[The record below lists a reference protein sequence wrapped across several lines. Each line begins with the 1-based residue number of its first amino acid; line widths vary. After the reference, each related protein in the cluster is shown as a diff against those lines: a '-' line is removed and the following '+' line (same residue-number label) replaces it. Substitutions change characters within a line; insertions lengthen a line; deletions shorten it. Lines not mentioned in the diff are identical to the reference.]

1 MNKNI
6 VIIGGGIAAVNAIK
20 AIRELDQ
27 TSDIH
32 LIQNENYYPYYRIRL
47 TKSLFEPLTTDKLM
61 IQKQDWYEQN
71 KVHLYLGREAV
82 AIDTEKNKV
91 SLDNGTELE
100 YDQLLLANGA
110 SNAIPKIEG
119 IEKSNVH
126 SIRKLSDIATI
137 RAHVADKHVILCIG
151 GGIQNLEAAWA
162 MCSQG
167 KKVTIAEFQDR
178 LMPRQL
184 DAKASEILQN
194 AVKSNHVQILLNT
207 AITKIT
213 GTKEAN
219 GAVTKNGRLIEC
231 DMVIYSVG
239 IRSNT
244 ALYENTPLEI
254 NRGVVVDHHM
264 KTKLDNVYAAGDIA
278 EIDGRVGGLWSIAME
293 QGKIAGYSIAGK
305 EASYSGTV
313 PVTNM
318 NAFHLSIF
326 SIGDID
332 ENSSDHTLVEESPDD
347 STYQRIFIKNNRIVG
362 AIIIGDPGNNMLI
375 KKFVENKLPLP
386 DIDFTKT
393 TVEDLIRQIKS
404 K

>member
-1 MNKNI
+1 MKNNI

-27 TSDIH
+27 ASEIH
-32 LIQNENYYPYYRIRL
+32 LIQNEHYYPYYRIRL
-47 TKSLFEPLTTDKLM
+47 TKSLFEPLKIDKLL

-82 AIDTEKNKV
+82 AVDTAKNKV

-100 YDQLLLANGA
+100 YVKLLLANGA
-110 SNAIPKIEG
+110 GNATPKIDG
-119 IEKSNVH
+119 IEKSNVY
-126 SIRKLSDIATI
+126 SIRKFSDIEAI
-137 RAHVADKHVILCIG
+137 RANVDDKRVILCIG

-167 KKVTIAEFQDR
+167 KNVTIAEFQDR

-194 AVKSNHVQILLNT
+194 AVKRNNVQILLNT

-213 GTKEAN
+213 GSKEAN

-254 NRGVVVDHHM
+254 NRGVIVNHHM
-264 KTKLDNVYAAGDIA
+264 KTSLDHVYAAGDIA
-278 EIDGRVGGLWSIAME
+278 ELDGRVGGLWSIAME

-305 EASYSGTV
+305 EASYSAAI

-318 NAFHLSIF
+318 NAFNLSIF
-326 SIGDID
+326 SIGEID
-332 ENSSDHTLVEESPDD
+332 ENNAAHTLVEESPDD
-347 STYQRIFIKNNRIVG
+347 STYRRIFIKDNRIVG
-362 AIIIGDPGNNMLI
+362 AIIIGNPRNNMLI
-375 KKFVENKLPLP
+375 KKYVENKLSLP
-386 DIDFTKT
+386 DIDFTKAM
-393 TVEDLIRQIKS
+393 VEDLIQALNK
-404 K
+404 